1 MTKWK
6 TIKMKSNLTKGKN
19 NMQDKKCD
27 ECQSENIGFV
37 NNDWLCLECGEKIDE
52 IKLNKGEK

>member
-1 MTKWK
+1 
-6 TIKMKSNLTKGKN
+6 MKSNLTKGKN